1 MNDSCKTKYPAV
13 LNPNFFIFL
22 CDHMEDSAIVDLYWQ
37 RSEQAISE
45 TDRKYG
51 RYCHTI
57 AYNICADNEDA
68 EECVNDTWFSAWNSM
83 PDKRPSVLSTF
94 LGYITRNFA
103 IDRFKLNNARKRGGG
118 EMPLA
123 LDELEECIS
132 SPVDP
137 AQEIEQK
144 ELESAVD
151 AFVSG
156 LSDTERR
163 MFIARYWF
171 LIPVAEI
178 SERMGCSQSKTKTTL
193 YRTRNKLRTYL
204 QGEGLC

>member
-1 MNDSCKTKYPAV
+1 
-13 LNPNFFIFL
+13 
-22 CDHMEDSAIVDLYWQ
+22 
-37 RSEQAISE
+37 
-45 TDRKYG
+45 
-51 RYCHTI
+51 
-57 AYNICADNEDA
+57 
-68 EECVNDTWFSAWNSM
+68 M
-83 PDKRPSVLSTF
+83 PDKRPSILSTF

-103 IDRFKLNNARKRGGG
+103 IDRFKLKNARKRGGG

-137 AQEIEQK
+137 AQEIDQK
-144 ELESAVD
+144 DLESAVD
-151 AFVSG
+151 AFVRG

>member
-1 MNDSCKTKYPAV
+1 
-13 LNPNFFIFL
+13 
-22 CDHMEDSAIVDLYWQ
+22 MEDSAIVDLYWQ
-37 RSEQAISE
+37 RSDQAISE

-103 IDRFKLNNARKRGGG
+103 IDRFKARKARKRGGG

>member
-1 MNDSCKTKYPAV
+1 
-13 LNPNFFIFL
+13 
-22 CDHMEDSAIVDLYWQ
+22 MEDSAIVDLYWQ

-45 TDRKYG
+45 TDHKYG

-83 PDKRPSVLSTF
+83 PDKRPSILSTF

-103 IDRFKLNNARKRGGG
+103 IDRFKLKNARKRGGG

-151 AFVSG
+151 AFVRG
-156 LSDTERR
+156 LPDTERR

>member
-1 MNDSCKTKYPAV
+1 
-13 LNPNFFIFL
+13 
-22 CDHMEDSAIVDLYWQ
+22 
-37 RSEQAISE
+37 
-45 TDRKYG
+45 
-51 RYCHTI
+51 
-57 AYNICADNEDA
+57 
-68 EECVNDTWFSAWNSM
+68 VNDTWFSAWNSM
-83 PDKRPSVLSTF
+83 PDKRPSILSTF

-103 IDRFKLNNARKRGGG
+103 IDRFKLKNARKRGGG

-151 AFVSG
+151 AFVNG
-156 LSDTERR
+156 LPDTERI

>member
-1 MNDSCKTKYPAV
+1 
-13 LNPNFFIFL
+13 
-22 CDHMEDSAIVDLYWQ
+22 MEDSAIVDLYWQ

-103 IDRFKLNNARKRGGG
+103 IDRFKLNQMIISKNPQFTGISARQQ
-118 EMPLA
+118 
-123 LDELEECIS
+123 LE
-132 SPVDP
+132 
-137 AQEIEQK
+137 
-144 ELESAVD
+144 
-151 AFVSG
+151 F
-156 LSDTERR
+156 
-163 MFIARYWF
+163 
-171 LIPVAEI
+171 
-178 SERMGCSQSKTKTTL
+178 TTHL
-193 YRTRNKLRTYL
+193 LLTD
-204 QGEGLC
+204 